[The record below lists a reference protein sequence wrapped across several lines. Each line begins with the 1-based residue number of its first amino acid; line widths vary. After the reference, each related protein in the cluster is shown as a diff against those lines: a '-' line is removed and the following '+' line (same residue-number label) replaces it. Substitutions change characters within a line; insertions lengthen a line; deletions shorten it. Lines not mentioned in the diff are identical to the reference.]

1 MHNIQLAA
9 GQIVQQVL
17 ADGRNLNQVL
27 EESLRKKAVWT
38 LAQRAALQD
47 LSYGTLRFYG
57 QLRALLGL
65 LLHKPML
72 DQRIYH
78 VLLVALYQLQYSKA
92 AQHAVVDHAVR
103 SAQMLNVKV
112 SGLVNAILRNFLR
125 SRDVLLEQAAQRAE
139 GKYSYPQWWID
150 ELRAQY
156 GERSAAILEAG
167 NLHPPMTLR
176 VNRRR
181 GTTADYLALLS
192 QQEGERQNLPARLI
206 EDDLMGIGALQLEK
220 PVPVD
225 RLPGFFDGLV
235 SVQDAGAQ
243 YAARLLDV
251 HDGMRVLD
259 ACAAPGGKTAHILEC
274 AQVEMV
280 AVDKDEKRLQR
291 VAENLQRLSLSAQLL
306 AGDAAEPEKWWDGRA
321 FERILA
327 DVPCSAS
334 GVVRRHPDIKWLR
347 RRTDIDGFA
356 AQQLDIL
363 RALWRLLAPGGKLL
377 YATCSVFRQ
386 ENEQVV
392 AAFLAQ
398 QPDARRLPTEDRG
411 QRTEDRKV
419 AGLIPRPDYN
429 MRHRL
434 GSGQLLPNAQHDGFF
449 YALLR
454 KQRIEGR

>member
-27 EESLRKKAVWT
+27 DEALRRKAVWT
-38 LAQRAALQD
+38 PAQRAALQD

-72 DQRIYH
+72 DQRIYY

-103 SAQMLNVKV
+103 SAQMLNAKV

-125 SRDVLLEQAAQRAE
+125 SRDALLEQAAQNAE

-150 ELRAQY
+150 ELQAQY
-156 GERSAAILEAG
+156 GERSTAILEAG
-167 NLHPPMTLR
+167 NRHPPMTLR
-176 VNRRR
+176 VNQRC
-181 GTTADYLALLS
+181 GTTAEYLARLE
-192 QQEGERQNLPARLI
+192 QQDSPARLI
-206 EDDLMGIGALQLEK
+206 EPDALQLDK

-225 RLPGFFDGLV
+225 KLPGFFAGLV

-259 ACAAPGGKTAHILEC
+259 ACAAPGGKTAHILEY

-280 AVDKDEKRLQR
+280 AVDKDEKRMQR
-291 VAENLQRLSLSAQLL
+291 VAENLQRLGLSAQLL
-306 AGDAAEPEKWWDGRA
+306 TGDAAEPEKWWDGKA
-321 FERILA
+321 FQRILA

-347 RRTDIDGFA
+347 RRTDIAGFA
-356 AQQLDIL
+356 VQQLDIL
-363 RALWRLLAPGGKLL
+363 RALWRLLSQDGKLL
-377 YATCSVFRQ
+377 YATCSVFQQ
-386 ENEQVV
+386 ENEQVI

-398 QPDARRLPTEDRG
+398 QPDARRLPITLPESSNG
-411 QRTEDRKV
+411 Q
-419 AGLIPRPDYN
+419 I
-429 MRHRL
+429 
-434 GSGQLLPNAQHDGFF
+434 LPNDQHDGFF
-449 YALLR
+449 YALLQ
-454 KQRIEGR
+454 KI

>member
-17 ADGRNLNQVL
+17 VDGRNLNQVL
-27 EESLRKKAVWT
+27 DEALRRKAVWT
-38 LAQRAALQD
+38 PAQRAALQD

-72 DQRIYH
+72 DQRIYY

-103 SAQMLNVKV
+103 SAQMLNAKV

-125 SRDVLLEQAAQRAE
+125 SRDALLEQAAQNAE

-150 ELRAQY
+150 ELQAQY
-156 GERSAAILEAG
+156 GERSTAILEAG
-167 NLHPPMTLR
+167 NRHPPMTLR
-176 VNRRR
+176 VNQRC
-181 GTTADYLALLS
+181 GTTAEYLARLE
-192 QQEGERQNLPARLI
+192 QQDSPARLI
-206 EDDLMGIGALQLEK
+206 EPDALQLDK

-225 RLPGFFDGLV
+225 KLPGFFAGLV

-259 ACAAPGGKTAHILEC
+259 ACAAPGGKTAHILEY

-291 VAENLQRLSLSAQLL
+291 VAENLQRLGLSAQLL
-306 AGDAAEPEKWWDGRA
+306 TGDAAEPEKWWDGNA
-321 FERILA
+321 FQRILA

-347 RRTDIDGFA
+347 RRTDIAGFA

-363 RALWRLLAPGGKLL
+363 RALWRLLAQDGKLL
-377 YATCSVFRQ
+377 YATCSVFHQ
-386 ENEQVV
+386 ENEQVIE
-392 AAFLAQ
+392 AFLAQ
-398 QPDARRLPTEDRG
+398 QPDARRLPVTLPESSNG
-411 QRTEDRKV
+411 Q
-419 AGLIPRPDYN
+419 I
-429 MRHRL
+429 
-434 GSGQLLPNAQHDGFF
+434 LPNDQHDGFF
-449 YALLR
+449 YALLQ
-454 KQRIEGR
+454 KI